1 MYIERKKSSTLEE
14 LRKKNKPQKK
24 IKQKQIKYQKLY
36 PRKKQQKL

>member
-24 IKQKQIKYQKLY
+24 IKQKEKLEN
-36 PRKKQQKL
+36 